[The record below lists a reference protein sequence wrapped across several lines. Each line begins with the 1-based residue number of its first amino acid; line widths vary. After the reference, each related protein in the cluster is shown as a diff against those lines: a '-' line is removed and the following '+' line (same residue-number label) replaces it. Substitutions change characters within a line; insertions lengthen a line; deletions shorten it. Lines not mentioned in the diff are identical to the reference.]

1 MLLCVVIL
9 NDDDVVVVVEYIYLG
24 ANSIIWLMIKSRS
37 GFRSL
42 ESLKTHKQ
50 KLKTKQNISLLTYI
64 K

>member
-9 NDDDVVVVVEYIYLG
+9 NDDDVVVVEYIYLG